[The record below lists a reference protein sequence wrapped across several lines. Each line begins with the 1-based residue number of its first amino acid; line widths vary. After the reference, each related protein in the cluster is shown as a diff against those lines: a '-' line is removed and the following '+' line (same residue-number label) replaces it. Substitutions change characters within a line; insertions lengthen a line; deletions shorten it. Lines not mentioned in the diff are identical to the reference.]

1 MRLENGKEKS
11 GQMHKQALGFGAQ
24 LHPSPQ
30 GCPGLGGEF
39 STTEKATRG
48 TSSKE
53 GRRLKA

>member
-1 MRLENGKEKS
+1 
-11 GQMHKQALGFGAQ
+11 MHKQALGFGAQ

-39 STTEKATRG
+39 STTEEATRG